1 MMLGGADERGVDE
14 LQDGAL
20 AQKHAGHLGAPA
32 CLIALDFPAVGAAC
46 ERTLQLGRAW
56 PQARDYL
63 GGRLRLLATPASG
76 AQTSSRNHSVFA
88 LPPRVRR
95 NRHSQTG
102 STRPRRRLGQQSGF
116 TLLELLVALVVLG
129 FLVVGL
135 TQGIRTGLAMWGAQ
149 TRRLSETAELDAGA
163 RVLRMLLTNMTALSP
178 GNVGTG
184 AATPNAAIPNI
195 GASSDKLTFVGDLPT
210 GLGTT
215 RRANI
220 TLELNQERLVL
231 RWTPRRH
238 ERTTA
243 PEPEPIETELIRGV
257 ERLEFAYLGGG
268 FARPAGKLA
277 GSMGQSPIPRTH
289 SCSPHVLQRRP
300 TPMAQPDRGAARFGF
315 TAGDGA
321 VPAPAPPRRT
331 QGRLELPA
339 LKTPRARPS
348 SARLASWP
356 KRSSNTTS

>member
-1 MMLGGADERGVDE
+1 MLGGADERGVDE

-184 AATPNAAIPNI
+184 AATPNAATSNI

-257 ERLEFAYLGGG
+257 ERLEFAYWG
-268 FARPAGKLA
+268 AASPDQPASWQDQW
-277 GSMGQSPIPRTH
+277 GSPQFPELIRVRLTFSKGHRRRWPNLIVAPSASASPQATGQFQR
-289 SCSPHVLQRRP
+289 QRRP
-300 TPMAQPDRGAARFGF
+300 GELK
-315 TAGDGA
+315 AG
-321 VPAPAPPRRT
+321 
-331 QGRLELPA
+331 
-339 LKTPRARPS
+339 S
-348 SARLASWP
+348 SYQR
-356 KRSSNTTS
+356 